1 MIPERKLRIRSGSF
15 QLFAVEDPKTSPVT
29 SPGGGNRNNK
39 DQNRPIMSILTVQR
53 RLASEMHQLSKR
65 IKTFN
70 LAYSIYNPHLLTS
83 KKLRP
88 LLMIHGGPGIP
99 SDYLKPLAK
108 SIQNRSVILY
118 DQIGCGDS
126 SEPSDIEAYSIDF
139 ALEDLE
145 KLILHI
151 GIQTSGLH
159 LMGHSFGGILA
170 YKYMVSSLSREDS
183 STIPNILSL
192 TLCSTPMDIAS
203 TMIES
208 EQMFD
213 SICNKEEQNLTEQEA
228 QRFFH
233 STFICRSH
241 NNIIPT
247 ALQEAYAKRGSVFT
261 CDNVQDV
268 SLQFSKNTVKTLP
281 PPTMLLRG
289 EYDFCSPEQCFG
301 MQYILQADDD
311 SQFGPFLCKTLE
323 KCSHYPML
331 EDLSLFT
338 KYLGG
343 FLMDIDE
350 IIDS

>member
-1 MIPERKLRIRSGSF
+1 MVPERKLRIRSGSF
-15 QLFAVEDPKTSPVT
+15 QLFAVEDTESSPVAST
-29 SPGGGNRNNK
+29 GSSNRNIK

-53 RLASEMHQLSKR
+53 RLASEMHQGSKR
-65 IKTFN
+65 MKSFN
-70 LAYSIYNPHLLTS
+70 LAYSIFNPHLLTS

-99 SDYLKPLAK
+99 SDYLKPVAK
-108 SIQNRSVILY
+108 RIHNRSVILY

-126 SEPSDIEAYSIDF
+126 SEPSDIEAYSIEF

-151 GIQTSGLH
+151 GIETSGFH

-170 YKYMVSSLSREDS
+170 FKYMMSSLNREES
-183 STIPNILSL
+183 SVIPNILSL

-213 SICNKEEQNLTEQEA
+213 SICNNEEQNLTEQEA

-233 STFICRSH
+233 STFICRSQ
-241 NNIIPT
+241 NNIIPK

-268 SLQFSKNTVKTLP
+268 SLQFPNNTVKKL

-301 MQYILQADDD
+301 FKYILQADGDI
-311 SQFGPFLCKTLE
+311 QYAPFVCKTLE
-323 KCSHYPML
+323 NCSHYPML

-338 KYLGG
+338 KYIGG
-343 FLMDIDE
+343 FFMDIDE
-350 IIDS
+350 IMDS